1 MKQSKSM
8 DEQMAGINHR
18 KMKSDSNEHSSSTT
32 VSGKTPRKQVA
43 FVDIPSAAYLQTPFE
58 DLIFRDSE
66 NADSSWSKKSLPQT
80 LPAVTFSESED
91 IR

>member
-8 DEQMAGINHR
+8 DEQTAGINRR

-32 VSGKTPRKQVA
+32 ISGKSPRKQVA
-43 FVDIPSAAYLQTPFE
+43 FADILSAAYLQTPFE

-66 NADSSWSKKSLPQT
+66 NTDSSWSKNLSPKPFQL
-80 LPAVTFSESED
+80 
-91 IR
+91 